1 MGNLEGYRNEI
12 DALDDKIAELYKQ
25 RMEICRK
32 VGEEKAKS
40 NSPVNVAEREKNIIN
55 RVTKN
60 VGDDIKVYTKQ
71 LFTTLF
77 NTSKAYQSSFA
88 DNTSQTV
95 NRIKTALSE
104 GEKDFPVS
112 ATVACQGV
120 QGAFSALAAERLFP
134 ISEISYFKN
143 FDGVFNAVEKGFCEF
158 GVLPIENSTAG
169 SVLAVYDLMIKHKFY
184 IVKSIKLPVQHC
196 IAGVKGSSLKN
207 IRTIISHEQAL
218 SQCKNIIKENN
229 YDTVMCENTAV
240 AARKVAELKDISTA
254 AICSE
259 ESAEIY
265 GLTVLKGAVQ
275 DKSNNHTRFICISKN
290 LNIYKNSDKISI
302 MVNVSHTPGSLNNI
316 LNRFATLGV
325 NLSKLESRPL
335 SNSDFEFLFYFDFD
349 ADIRQREV
357 LNLLAELDSSVRDF
371 VFLGSY
377 KQI

>member
-207 IRTIISHEQAL
+207 IRTIFP
-218 SQCKNIIKENN
+218 
-229 YDTVMCENTAV
+229 T
-240 AARKVAELKDISTA
+240 
-254 AICSE
+254 
-259 ESAEIY
+259 
-265 GLTVLKGAVQ
+265 
-275 DKSNNHTRFICISKN
+275 
-290 LNIYKNSDKISI
+290 
-302 MVNVSHTPGSLNNI
+302 
-316 LNRFATLGV
+316 
-325 NLSKLESRPL
+325 SRL
-335 SNSDFEFLFYFDFD
+335 
-349 ADIRQREV
+349 
-357 LNLLAELDSSVRDF
+357 
-371 VFLGSY
+371 
-377 KQI
+377 